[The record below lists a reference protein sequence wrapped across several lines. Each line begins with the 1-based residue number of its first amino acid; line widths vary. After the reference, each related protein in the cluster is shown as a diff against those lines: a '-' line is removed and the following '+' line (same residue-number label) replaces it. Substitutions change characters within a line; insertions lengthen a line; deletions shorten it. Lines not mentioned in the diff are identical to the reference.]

1 MKFLLVLA
9 VVVGMY
15 WWLSGRSAR
24 ERAVRREAARPASK
38 ASDAKGPETVAMLRC
53 AHCGV
58 HLPPEDAVRDGAV
71 AYCGAAHRRAGP
83 RPL

>member
-9 VVVGMY
+9 VVVGMF

-24 ERAVRREAARPASK
+24 ERAVRREATQPAKAR
-38 ASDAKGPETVAMLRC
+38 AKGPQTLEMVAC

-58 HLPPEDAVRDGAV
+58 HLPRDDALTDGAL
-71 AYCGAAHRRAGP
+71 AYCGAAHRLAGP
-83 RPL
+83 RSL